1 MANTY
6 ESMIA
11 LNPNLEKEN
20 LTALLDGFKEV
31 IARRGGTII
40 AEKDLGKKKFA
51 YTVKKFTT
59 GFYQLFF
66 FTAPPAVVTDLETS
80 FKHSEDVLKFL
91 TVRLDEKELKL
102 TLAALESMAA
112 PAAPAA
118 AAPTAAAPAAA
129 TLVAVKEEEADGQL
143 Q

>member
-31 IARRGGTII
+31 VARRGGTMI

-51 YTVKKFTT
+51 YTVKKFST
-59 GFYQLFF
+59 GYYHLLYY
-66 FTAPPAVVTDLETS
+66 TAPAAVVTDLETS

-91 TVRLDEKELKL
+91 TVRLDENELKMS
-102 TLAALESMAA
+102 LAALESVPA
-112 PAAPAA
+112 P
-118 AAPTAAAPAAA
+118 
-129 TLVAVKEEEADGQL
+129 VVKEEGNGQL